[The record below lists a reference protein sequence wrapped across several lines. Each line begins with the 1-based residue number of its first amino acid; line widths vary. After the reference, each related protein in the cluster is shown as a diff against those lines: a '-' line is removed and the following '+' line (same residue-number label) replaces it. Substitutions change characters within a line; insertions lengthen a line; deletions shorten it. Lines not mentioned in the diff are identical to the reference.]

1 MKSLKQVKLFPW
13 LMLGA
18 SILGIGLGLW
28 LFSGGPDKKG
38 LFVAAHPAITALFI
52 LTALTLLVL
61 FLGVRKLEETMPYG
75 KLFRPSVS
83 AMAGCFVAAA
93 GILVTDV
100 YEMFFRTGDMI
111 TFLSC
116 LAGIPAAGCLV
127 FLGFCRK
134 QGKRPHPLFH
144 CCVTVYLMLHL
155 ISQYRG
161 WSSEPQLI
169 VYSFPMLASVFLML
183 SLYYRTTLD
192 AGTKKRKS
200 FLFFNYGALFFC
212 CIALCESNPIFY
224 ATMALYAATAGC
236 SLEQQAPLPTMY
248 LPKEVLYCINALQR
262 AGHQAYAVGGC
273 VRDALLEQV
282 PQDYDICT
290 SASPEQTVEVFS
302 HHELVR
308 NGEKHGTVG
317 VILDREVYEITT
329 FRTEGGYSDSRHPDW
344 VEFVAKIDDDLARR
358 DFTINAMAYSPDQGF
373 IDPWGGQK
381 DLNDKLLR
389 AVGDPIV
396 RFSEDPLRILR
407 GVRFTVRF
415 GLTPEK
421 NTLNA
426 MISQAP
432 LMDKLARERVFA
444 ELCKILPYM
453 TTEDMIRFAPIITQV
468 IPELQSAVG
477 FQQHSP
483 HHAYDVYTHTAHV
496 VEAVPP
502 EISLRLAA
510 LLHDISKPAVFT
522 QDETGRGHFYGHAR
536 EGGKTAD
543 AILVRLKAP
552 NLLRSQVIFLVE
564 NHMTPF
570 EPDKKL
576 LRKHIAKHGI
586 DAVWQLLT
594 LQRADHLAKGTDE
607 DNSAYFNEIEQLLTE
622 IRLEGSNLTAK
633 DLAINGQDLL
643 NLGLQPGPH
652 IGEAMNFLLDLVHD
666 ELVPNTADALLT
678 AAKGFFNMEDAK

>member
-1 MKSLKQVKLFPW
+1 MKLTKLTKHLPW
-13 LMLGA
+13 LMPIFSVL
-18 SILGIGLGLW
+18 GLGLSLW
-28 LFSGGPDKKG
+28 LSLVGTDQRG
-38 LFVAAHPAITALFI
+38 LFNTDHPSVHMLFI
-52 LTALTLLVL
+52 LTALALVILYLSIRTLDATL
-61 FLGVRKLEETMPYG
+61 PYG
-75 KLFRPSVS
+75 KLFRPSIP
-83 AMAGCFVAAA
+83 AMIGCLAAAA
-93 GILVTDV
+93 GILITDIFELIFAV
-100 YEMFFRTGDMI
+100 GDTI
-111 TFLSC
+111 TLLSC
-116 LAGIPAAGCLV
+116 IAGFPATACLIFLA
-127 FLGFCRK
+127 FCRK

-144 CCVTVYLMLHL
+144 SCVTVYFMLHL
-155 ISQYRG
+155 IAQYRG

-169 VYSFPMLASVFLML
+169 VYGFPMLASVFLML
-183 SLYYRTTLD
+183 CAYYRTTID
-192 AGTKKRKS
+192 AGSKKRRNY
-200 FLFFNYGALFFC
+200 LFFTYGALFFS
-212 CIALCESNPIFY
+212 CIALFQSSPVFY
-224 ATMALYAATAGC
+224 AAMALYSGTAIC
-236 SLEQQAPLPTMY
+236 SLEQQEPLPTMY

-273 VRDALLEQV
+273 VRDALLNLV

-290 SASPEQTVEVFS
+290 SASPEQTIEIFS
-302 HHELVR
+302 HHELIR

-317 VILDREVYEITT
+317 VVLDREVYEITT

-358 DFTINAMAYSPDQGF
+358 DFTINAMAYAPDQGC

-381 DLNDKLLR
+381 DLQDKILR
-389 AVGDPIV
+389 AVGDPVV

-407 GVRFTVRF
+407 GVRFTIRF

-432 LMDKLARERVFA
+432 IMDKLARERVFS
-444 ELCKILPYM
+444 ELCKFLPEM
-453 TTEDMIRFAPIITQV
+453 TAEDMIRFAPIITQV
-468 IPELQSAVG
+468 IPELQPSVG

-483 HHAYDVYTHTAHV
+483 HHTYDVYTHTAHV
-496 VEAVPP
+496 VENVPP
-502 EISLRLAA
+502 ELSLRLAA

-522 QDETGRGHFYGHAR
+522 QDENGRGHFYGHAR
-536 EGGKTAD
+536 EGGKVAD

-552 NLLRSQVIFLVE
+552 NLLRSQVIFLIK

-622 IRLEGSNLTAK
+622 IRMEGSSITVK

-643 NLGLQPGPH
+643 DLGLQPGPH
-652 IGEAMNFLLDLVHD
+652 IGEAMKFLLDLVHD
-666 ELVPNTADALLT
+666 ELIPNTKDALLHS
-678 AAKGFFNMEDAK
+678 AKEFFNMEDAK